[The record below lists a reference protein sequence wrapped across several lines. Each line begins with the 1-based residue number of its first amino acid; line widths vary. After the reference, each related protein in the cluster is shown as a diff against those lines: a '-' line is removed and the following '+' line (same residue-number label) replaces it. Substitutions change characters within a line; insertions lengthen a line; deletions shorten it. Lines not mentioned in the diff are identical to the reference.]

1 MQKRALFILFAYCSL
16 MVQASAQEDS
26 ADAADAE
33 PIIIEAEEPTD
44 SSDDGESSGAAEARA
59 EDDDERFIPSR
70 EIPPD
75 EQVIFPIDI

>member
-1 MQKRALFILFAYCSL
+1 MHKRALLILFGYSLL

-26 ADAADAE
+26 AETADAE
-33 PIIIEAEEPTD
+33 PIIIEAED
-44 SSDDGESSGAAEARA
+44 ANASDDGDPGGAADARA

-75 EQVIFPIDI
+75 EQVIFPVDI